1 MSYSLYLVD
10 FLCSLVMEAPVVGSN
25 FIEIFIHACIVYLCL
40 LSFVF
45 TCSTLLKHTVSSYV
59 SISSLHA
66 VFLRNLNSENSFT
79 FVSSFSSIFLSS
91 VSRIL
96 YPLIP
101 YFDMNFPDHIRHFP
115 FFPVKGIILIIF
127 SSILYFLIFSCDVFD
142 QSSSLLVLL

>member
-79 FVSSFSSIFLSS
+79 FVS
-91 VSRIL
+91 
-96 YPLIP
+96 Y
-101 YFDMNFPDHIRHFP
+101 
-115 FFPVKGIILIIF
+115 FPVF
-127 SSILYFLIFSCDVFD
+127 SY
-142 QSSSLLVLL
+142 LLLAGHYIP